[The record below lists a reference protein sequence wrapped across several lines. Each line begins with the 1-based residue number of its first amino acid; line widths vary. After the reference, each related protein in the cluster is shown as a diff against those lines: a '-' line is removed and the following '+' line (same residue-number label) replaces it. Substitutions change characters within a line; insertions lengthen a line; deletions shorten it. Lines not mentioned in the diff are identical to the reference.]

1 MIGLPPDV
9 EDRLREKAARRGHT
23 AGDYLLG
30 WCMRSIECHLA
41 FC

>member
-1 MIGLPPDV
+1 MTELPPDV
-9 EDRLREKAARRGHT
+9 EARLREKAARHGQA

-30 WCMRSIECHLA
+30 WCMRSIECHPA